1 MSHIINITVAGN
13 IATANPTQKIVC
25 DNTKYK
31 VIFHFDS
38 SWDDMP
44 VKTARFIYNDNVV
57 DIPIDGTEVPIP
69 RIVDATI
76 LSIGVYADNIQTS
89 SPAIIEC
96 VQSILGK
103 FGTPPAPTDD
113 VYNTIIALINK
124 MSMESGSKPYNGA
137 PLANGEGSPGTRGEY
152 ARGDHVHP
160 TDKTRA
166 SAETVESLRRDL
178 LNKQDSLSFDGAYHP
193 TGNKVA
199 TVDTVIREIAK
210 IIAGAPEDFNTLKE
224 LSDWLSTHGTEAAKM
239 NSDIEQNSRDILQVS
254 TIAEAA
260 KTTAEGISNIAGNA
274 LSFANRAMKDAE
286 EVKDKVRDLENSI
299 QDTLTFDGEYNPETN
314 KVATVDTVIREVA
327 KIISGAPE
335 DFNTLKEL
343 ADWLST
349 HGTEAAKMNS
359 DIKDNANAIA
369 AEKNR
374 AEAEEKKIRGEI
386 ATPDYN
392 ENDSTKK
399 SHIFNR
405 PFYEDL
411 SEKRDIFIA
420 WDDAEKYARL
430 TISCTPNDTHDGR
443 ACLVSDLVLTRD
455 MLIGAKATRSCTY
468 WPSDTSTI
476 TLTEDNIFEETENGI
491 WIKVTTGLAVE
502 AYIFIVYNTLY
513 KPSCV
518 DTSFPAPGVYFTEFY
533 HYDNPY
539 IKSLEIKKDG
549 IKKIDNK
556 FIDLKS
562 HPDFIALRNELVSLA
577 TSLTNIING
586 G

>member
-13 IATANPTQKIVC
+13 IATADPTQKIVC

-31 VIFHFDS
+31 VVFQFDS

-44 VKTARFIYNDNVV
+44 VKTARFIYNDTVV

-124 MSMESGSKPYNGA
+124 MSMESGNKPYNSI

-160 TDKTRA
+160 TDTTRA
-166 SAETVESLRRDL
+166 SAASVEHLRTAVQD
-178 LNKQDSLSFDGAYHP
+178 KQDSLSFDGSYHP
-193 TGNKVA
+193 VN
-199 TVDTVIREIAK
+199 
-210 IIAGAPEDFNTLKE
+210 
-224 LSDWLSTHGTEAAKM
+224 
-239 NSDIEQNSRDILQVS
+239 
-254 TIAEAA
+254 
-260 KTTAEGISNIAGNA
+260 
-274 LSFANRAMKDAE
+274 
-286 EVKDKVRDLENSI
+286 
-299 QDTLTFDGEYNPETN
+299 N

-359 DIKDNANAIA
+359 DIEQNTKAILQVSTIAEAAKTTAEGISNIAGNALSFANRAMKDAEEVKDKVRDLEDSIQDALTFDGEYNPDTNKVATVDTVVREVAKIIAGAPEDFNTLKELADWLSTHGTEAAKMNSDIKENANAIA
-369 AEKNR
+369 AEKRR
-374 AEAEEKKIRGEI
+374 AEEEEAKIRSEI
-386 ATPDYN
+386 ATPDYD
-392 ENDSTKK
+392 ENDPTKK
-399 SHIFNR
+399 SHILNR
-405 PFYEDL
+405 PFYEDQ
-411 SEKRDIFIA
+411 SKAFQYHIVMKEDATIA
-420 WDDAEKYARL
+420 GL
-430 TISCTPNDTHDGR
+430 TVQCTDTDNHTGS
-443 ACLVSDLVLTRD
+443 AYLVSDVILTRG
-455 MLIGAKATRSCTY
+455 MLIGAFAVGSCIWY
-468 WPSDTSTI
+468 ENDYIPITI
-476 TLTEDNIFEETENGI
+476 TADHIFEETENGI
-491 WIKVTTGLAVE
+491 WVKLTKGFSHE
-502 AYIFIVYNTLY
+502 RYILVAFNNNYQ
-513 KPSCV
+513 PSCV
-518 DTSFPAPGVYFTEFY
+518 SKPLPAPGVYFTRMY
-533 HYDNPY
+533 HQDDPY
-539 IKSLEIKKDG
+539 VRSLDVNYDG
-549 IKKIDNK
+549 IKKLDNK
-556 FIDLKS
+556 FIDLKN
-562 HPDFIALRNELVSLA
+562 HPDFLALRNELVSLA
-577 TSLTNIING
+577 TSQTNIING

>member
-13 IATANPTQKIVC
+13 IATADPTQKIVC

-31 VIFHFDS
+31 VVFQFDS

-44 VKTARFIYNDNVV
+44 IKTARFIYNDAVV

-199 TVDTVIREIAK
+199 TVDTVIREVAK
-210 IIAGAPEDFNTLKE
+210 IISGAPEDFNTLKE
-224 LSDWLSTHGTEAAKM
+224 LADWLSTHGTEAAKM

-286 EVKDKVRDLENSI
+286 EVKDKVRDLEDSI
-299 QDTLTFDGEYNPETN
+299 QDALTFDGEYNPETN
-314 KVATVDTVIREVA
+314 KVATVDTVVREVA
-327 KIISGAPE
+327 KIVSDAPE
-335 DFNTLKEL
+335 NFDTLREL

-359 DIKDNANAIA
+359 DIKKIGDALS
-369 AEKNR
+369 AEKKR
-374 AEAEEKKIRGEI
+374 AEEEEAKIRTEI

-392 ENDSTKK
+392 ENDPTKK
-399 SHIFNR
+399 SHILNR
-405 PFYEDL
+405 PFYEDE
-411 SEKRDIFIA
+411 SQRGDIFISME
-420 WDDAEKYARL
+420 DKTKYNNI
-430 TISCTPNDTHDGR
+430 TISCTPSDTHP
-443 ACLVSDLVLTRD
+443 AKAYLVSDLILTRD
-455 MLIGAKATRSCTY
+455 MLVGATAVQSFRI
-468 WPSDTSTI
+468 WESDAYAKVIS
-476 TLTEDNIFEETENGI
+476 ESHIFEATNDGI
-491 WIKVTTGLAVE
+491 WVKVNTGYSNE
-502 AYIFIVYNTLY
+502 TYIFSVFNTNY
-513 KPSCV
+513 QPSCSV
-518 DTSFPAPGVYFTEFY
+518 TPFPMPGVYFTEAE
-533 HYDNPY
+533 HQDWPY
-539 IKSLEIKKDG
+539 IRSLTISRDG
-549 IKKIDNK
+549 IKKLDNK

-562 HPDFIALRNELVSLA
+562 HPDFIALRSELVSLA